1 MSDTTSSAE
10 RLRVAIHQH
19 LGLVRVIG
27 RGSYRISPGLKDFSS
42 AALNRGVNGIVLDMI
57 DCIGMDSTFMGVLAG
72 LSMRLAGKSPPENG
86 RVVLINL
93 SPKLRRLLTT
103 LGLDQLV
110 DVYLAGETPAEL
122 AALTKRGLQESGT
135 DTASEA
141 SRKERM
147 ETMLS
152 AHEDLV
158 EALPQNKP
166 QFKDVLDFLRQDIAR
181 ESASHE

>member
-1 MSDTTSSAE
+1 MSDTTSPVE
-10 RLRVAIHQH
+10 RLRVAIHQQ
-19 LGLVRVIG
+19 LGLVQVIG
-27 RGSYRISPGLKDFSS
+27 RGSYRISPGLKEFAS
-42 AALNRGVNGIVLDMI
+42 AALDRGAHGIVLDMA

-72 LSMRLAGKSPPENG
+72 LSTRLAAKATPGHG
-86 RVVLINL
+86 RVTLINL

-110 DVYLAGETPAEL
+110 EVHLAGETPADL
-122 AALTKRGLQESGT
+122 AALTERGLQESGKE
-135 DTASEA
+135 TASEA

-147 ETMLS
+147 QTMLS

-158 EALPQNKP
+158 EALPHNKP

-181 ESASHE
+181 ESESHE